1 MLRKLKE
8 LVGLAPGPGSRREP
22 LPYTDA
28 ELLERMEEFN
38 RNADT
43 HWQSIRDDPAGRAHT
58 LNKPFSTVTDTPSI
72 LYRLGI
78 LLAEL
83 DLGVGHTVLDLGAG
97 SCWLSSCLNR
107 LRCRTISVDIAP
119 TALEVGKQLFAL
131 DPRHRMDLEP
141 RFIAYDGRQLPIDD
155 ASVDRVACFDAF
167 HHIPN
172 QEEMLAELYRV
183 VRPGGRVVMAE
194 PGEGHTHSDQSI
206 YESERCGVLENELD
220 VADLTAKAKW
230 AGFDRVLMKP
240 YPDPELVTF
249 SSEEYLRFLDGEE
262 SLFPMRELRENL
274 RRFYVF
280 ILTKGEPRPDSRNP
294 SRLRA
299 RIAVPSGAV
308 LRGSAGEE
316 ASLEVTVHNEGDTLW
331 LHRVDSVG
339 GYVGLGGH
347 LIDAAG
353 DVIGVG
359 HFRTPLEADLP
370 PGGKAVLRAKIP
382 LPAREGR
389 YAIRLDMCD
398 EFVAWFAQTG
408 SPRVDVPI
416 EVSGY
421 PDSRAPRHL
430 GARLGWVAG
439 DASRQADPG
448 RPLEVV
454 LSLANTGDTAWWAG
468 PLGERGAV
476 ALGAH
481 LCDAFGELLEWD
493 FCHVPLPRSVAP
505 GETLEHA
512 FEVPAPPE
520 AGRYRLRFDLIA
532 AQVSWFE
539 SWGVAPLELEVEVS
553 DAIADS
559 RHPGRLRARID
570 RLDGEGP
577 LRGEPGAERALGVRV
592 LNTGNTRWRSAPVG
606 ERGVVELGAHVG
618 PVAGPLRR
626 DAVRAA
632 LPRDVAPGEA
642 AELEL
647 RLRLPVEPGR
657 HRLELDLVDEG
668 IAWFAD
674 RGSPSLALDLVVEG

>member
-1 MLRKLKE
+1 VLRKLKE
-8 LVGLAPGPGSRREP
+8 LVGLGPAPGSRREP
-22 LPYTDA
+22 MPYTDT

-119 TALEVGKQLFAL
+119 TALEVGRELFAL

-141 RFIAYDGRQLPIDD
+141 RFVPYDGRRLPLED

-172 QEEMLAELYRV
+172 QEEMLREVFRV
-183 VRPGGRVVMAE
+183 LKPGGRVVMAE

-220 VADLTAKAKW
+220 VADITAKAKR

-240 YPDPELVTF
+240 YPDPDLITL

-262 SLFPMRELRENL
+262 ALYPMRAIRENL

-280 ILTKGEPRPDSRNP
+280 VLTRGEPRPDSRNP

-299 RIAVPSGAV
+299 RIEIPRGAV
-308 LRGSAGEE
+308 LRGSAGEQ
-316 ASLEVTVHNEGDTLW
+316 ARLEVVVHNEGDTLW
-331 LHRVDSVG
+331 LHQVDSVG

-347 LIDAAG
+347 LLDASG
-353 DVIGVG
+353 EVIGVG
-359 HFRTPLEADLP
+359 HFRTALPADVP
-370 PGGKAVLRAKIP
+370 PGGRAVLEARIP
-382 LPAREGR
+382 LPPREGR
-389 YAIRLDMCD
+389 YTIRLDMCD

-408 SPRVDVPI
+408 SRWVDVPI
-416 EVSGY
+416 EVAGY
-421 PDSRAPRHL
+421 PDSRAPRHM
-430 GARLGWVAG
+430 GARLALAP
-439 DASRQADPG
+439 DAAVPRTADPG
-448 RPLEVV
+448 RPLPVA
-454 LSLANTGDTAWWAG
+454 LSLENSGDTAWWAG
-468 PLGERGAV
+468 SPGEKGAV
-476 ALGAH
+476 SLGVH
-481 LCDAFGELLEWD
+481 LCDGSGEVLEWD
-493 FCHVPLPRSVAP
+493 YCHLPLERRVDPDDR
-505 GETLEHA
+505 LEQV
-512 FEVPAPPE
+512 FEIPAPPE
-520 AGRYRLRFDLIA
+520 AGRYRLRLDLVA
-532 AQVSWFE
+532 AQVGWFE
-539 SWGVAPLELEVEVS
+539 SWGVAQLELELEVS
-553 DAIADS
+553 DAVADS
-559 RHPGRLRARID
+559 RHPGRLRARLE
-570 RLDGEGP
+570 RA
-577 LRGEPGAERALGVRV
+577 GAEPLAGPPGVERTLTLRA
-592 LNTGNTRWRSAPVG
+592 LNTGNTRWRSNPVG
-606 ERGVVELGAHVG
+606 ERGVVELGAHLG
-618 PVAGPLRR
+618 PATGPLRR
-626 DAVRAA
+626 DAFRVS
-632 LPRDVAPGEA
+632 LPRDVGPGE
-642 AELEL
+642 EVSLEL
-647 RLRLPVEPGR
+647 RFRLPEEPGA

-674 RGSPSLALDLVVEG
+674 RGSPPLVLELRVEG

>member
-1 MLRKLKE
+1 VLRKLKE
-8 LVGLAPGPGSRREP
+8 MVGLGPAPGSRREP
-22 LPYTDA
+22 MPYTDA
-28 ELLERMEEFN
+28 ELLARMQEFN
-38 RNADT
+38 QNADT
-43 HWQSIRDDPAGRAHT
+43 HWQSIRNDPAGRAHT

-119 TALEVGKQLFAL
+119 TALEVGKELFAL

-141 RFIAYDGRQLPIDD
+141 RFIAYDGRTLPIDD
-155 ASVDRVACFDAF
+155 ASVDRIACFDAF

-172 QEEMLAELYRV
+172 QEEAFAELFRV
-183 VRPGGRVVMAE
+183 LKPGGRVVMAE
-194 PGEGHTHSDQSI
+194 PGEGHTHTDQSI

-220 VADLTAKAKW
+220 VADFSAKARR

-249 SSEEYLRFLDGEE
+249 TSEEYLRFLDGEE
-262 SLFPMRELRENL
+262 SLFPMRDVRENL

-299 RIAVPSGAV
+299 RIAVPRGAV
-308 LRGSAGEE
+308 LKGSAGEV
-316 ASLEVTVHNEGDTLW
+316 AGLEVTVHNEGDTLW
-331 LHRVDSVG
+331 LHEVDSVG

-347 LIDAAG
+347 LIDAGG

-359 HFRTPLEADLP
+359 HFRTPLEADVP
-370 PGGKAVLRAKIP
+370 PGGEATLVARIP
-382 LPAREGR
+382 LPDREGR
-389 YAIRLDMCD
+389 FAIRLDMCD

-408 SPRVDVPI
+408 SAWVDVPI

-430 GARLGWVAG
+430 GASLAWAG
-439 DASRQADPG
+439 ERPAQADPG
-448 RPLEVV
+448 QP
-454 LSLANTGDTAWWAG
+454 LSLRLRLDNTGDTSWWAG

-476 ALGAH
+476 ALGVH
-481 LCDAFGELLEWD
+481 LCDAEGEILEWD
-493 FCHVPLPRSVAP
+493 FCPVPLPGDVTP
-505 GETLEHA
+505 GESLEHV
-512 FEVPAPPE
+512 FEIPAPPE
-520 AGRYRLRFDLIA
+520 AGRYRLRLDLIA

-539 SWGVAPLELEVEVS
+539 SYGTAPLELELEVS
-553 DAIADS
+553 DAVADS
-559 RHPGRLRARID
+559 RHPGRLRARIEAGAPPSGAAG
-570 RLDGEGP
+570 GETA
-577 LRGEPGAERALGVRV
+577 LRVTV
-592 LNTGNTRWRSAPVG
+592 QNTGNTRWRALPVG
-606 ERGVVELGAHVG
+606 ERGVVELGAHLG
-618 PVAGPLRR
+618 PAGGELRR
-626 DAVRAA
+626 DAFRAP
-632 LPRDVAPGEA
+632 LPREVAPGE
-642 AELEL
+642 EVEVEL
-647 RLRLPVEPGR
+647 RFPLPPEPGR
-657 HRLELDLVDEG
+657 HRLILDLVDEG

-674 RGSPSLALDLVVEG
+674 RGSLPLELELVVGS